1 MVTDHRE
8 WQKKTTLAE
17 KVIRFLTNNTIPCH

>member
-8 WQKKTTLAE
+8 WQKKNPKTTSAVSVSN
-17 KVIRFLTNNTIPCH
+17 K